1 MLSMNTNE
9 IIIDKNSSSI
19 QISNKITAI
28 QRKCYNYML
37 KIAKNEFLKDKSV
50 KIFTVSAEELLRFFS
65 IGDNNYSR
73 LKEELSIL
81 NRTQI
86 QYNILGKNKRSKLFG
101 AFTLIS
107 AFEYSKGIISYS
119 FPEKILDM
127 ILNPK
132 MFGKINLIV
141 IKSLRSRYSI
151 ALYEL
156 AEDYINAQIPKMSIE
171 KFRELMGIE
180 EHQYYKFATLKKY
193 VIDIAVDEIN
203 DRENISFSLSYKLEK
218 QGRATTS
225 IKFTIHKKEEVL
237 QLKDRQKKFYAWK
250 KHIIEKYKEQTICNN
265 LTEIGYLKWTF
276 FYINQDGLLGKIVN
290 DSRTILDKEESLK
303 VWEYLYQNP
312 SKLKIEPLTQFDI
325 LQKDFKGK
333 KVQQVV
339 TTALGGKTTIIYKFI
354 DFKIDRDKSSE
365 YFDYFFIKIK
375 QEDDSVVWSS
385 QSFSFD
391 DIVGMGFV

>member
-1 MLSMNTNE
+1 MLRMNTNE

-37 KIAKNEFLKDKSV
+37 KIAKNEFQKDKSV
-50 KIFTVSAEELLRFFS
+50 KIFSVSAEELLIFFG

-86 QYNILGKNKRSKLFG
+86 KYNILGKNKRSKLFG

-156 AEDYINAQIPKMSIE
+156 AEDYLNAQIPKMTIE
-171 KFRELMGIE
+171 KFRELMGVE
-180 EHQYYKFATLKKY
+180 DGQYYKFSMLKKRI
-193 VIDIAVDEIN
+193 IDVAVNEIN
-203 DRENISFSLSYKLEK
+203 DRENISFKVSYELEK
-218 QGRATTS
+218 KGQKITH

-237 QLKDRQKKFYAWK
+237 QLKDRQKKFYGWRK
-250 KHIIEKYKEQTICNN
+250 QIIEKYKEQTICNN
-265 LTEIGYLKWTF
+265 LTELGYIKWTY
-276 FYINQDGLLGKIVN
+276 FYINQDGLLGKKVD

-303 VWEYLYQNP
+303 IWEYLYQNP
-312 SKLKIEPLTQFDI
+312 SKLTIEPLTQYDI
-325 LQKDFKGK
+325 LQKDYKHK
-333 KVQQVV
+333 KIKQV
-339 TTALGGKTTIIYKFI
+339 ATTILGSKTVILLKII
-354 DFKIDRDKSSE
+354 DFRVDKDRNDELFS
-365 YFDYFFIKIK
+365 YFFIKLK
-375 QEDDSVVWSS
+375 QEDGDIVWTKDS
-385 QSFSFD
+385 FAFD
-391 DIVGMGFV
+391 DILGMDFE

>member
-1 MLSMNTNE
+1 MNTNE

-37 KIAKNEFLKDKSV
+37 KIAKNEFLKDKNV
-50 KIFTVSAEELLRFFS
+50 KIFKVSAEELLVFFG

-81 NRTQI
+81 NRTQV

-132 MFGKINLIV
+132 MFGKINLVV

-156 AEDYINAQIPKMSIE
+156 AEDYINTQIPKMSIE
-171 KFRELMGIE
+171 KFRDLMGIDKDK
-180 EHQYYKFATLKKY
+180 YYKFSMLRKR
-193 VIDIAVDEIN
+193 VIDVAINEIN
-203 DRENISFSLSYKLEK
+203 ESENISFGISYEFEK
-218 QGRATTS
+218 NGKKITH
-225 IKFTIHKKEEVL
+225 IKFTIHKKEEIL
-237 QLKDRQKKFYAWK
+237 QLKDKQKKFYAWK
-250 KHIIEKYKEQTICNN
+250 KHIIEKYKNQTICNN

-276 FYINQDGLLGKIVN
+276 FYINQDGLLEKIVDDN
-290 DSRTILDKEESLK
+290 RTILDKEEALR

-312 SKLKIEPLTQFDI
+312 SKLTIVPLTQYDI

-333 KVQQVV
+333 KVKQV
-339 TTALGGKTTIIYKFI
+339 TSTPLGGKATIILEFI
-354 DFKIDRDKSSE
+354 DFKVDNTKE
-365 YFDYFFIKIK
+365 NKHFEKFFIKIK
-375 QEDDSVVWSS
+375 QEDDNSFWSKD
-385 QSFSFD
+385 SFSFD
-391 DIVGMGFV
+391 EIIGMDFL

>member
-1 MLSMNTNE
+1 MNTNE

-37 KIAKNEFLKDKSV
+37 KVAKNEFKKDKNK
-50 KIFTVSAEELLRFFS
+50 KIFSVSAEELLVFFG

-73 LKEELSIL
+73 LKKELSIL

-86 QYNILGKNKRSKLFG
+86 QYNILGKNKRSKFFG

-107 AFEYSKGIISYS
+107 AFEYSKGVISYS
-119 FPEKILDM
+119 FPEKIISM

-156 AEDYINAQIPKMSIE
+156 AEDYINVQIPKMSIE

-180 EHQYYKFATLKKY
+180 EHQYYKFGMFKKY
-193 VIDIAVDEIN
+193 VIDVAVNEIN
-203 DRENISFSLSYKLEK
+203 DRENISFTITYELEK
-218 QGRATTS
+218 KGQKITH
-225 IKFTIHKKEEVL
+225 IKFTTHKKEEVL
-237 QLKDRQKKFYAWK
+237 QLKDRQKKFYGWK
-250 KHIIEKYKEQTICNN
+250 KEIVDKYKNQTICNN

-276 FYINQDGLLGKIVN
+276 FYINQDGFLGKIIN
-290 DSRTILDKEESLK
+290 DSRTILDKEEALK

-312 SKLKIEPLTQFDI
+312 SKMTIEPLSQYDI
-325 LQKDFKGK
+325 LMKDFKDR
-333 KVQQVV
+333 KVEQV
-339 TTALGGKTTIIYKFI
+339 TTTVFGDKTVITSKFI
-354 DFKIDRDKSSE
+354 DFKIDRDKDSE
-365 YFDYFFIKIK
+365 MFDYFFIKI
-375 QEDDSVVWSS
+375 QREDDSIIWSKN
-385 QSFSFD
+385 SFSFD
-391 DIVGMGFV
+391 DIVVMNFV